1 MAGGRVDEEQLEAPE
16 AAAARGDDREGEDQ
30 PARLPEDV
38 LAAILH
44 RVRPRWLAVSRCVCK
59 TWRDTVDGRGLL
71 RADLLPLSLAGLFV
85 HFDEHEFPEFF
96 ARPST
101 STGGASA
108 VSGDLSFVASASSPH
123 CGHIYDEDC
132 VHWSLWGKYGID
144 DHCNGLLLLSVNCV
158 VNPATRR
165 WQTLPRCPPKH
176 GAGRVIYRAHLV
188 YDPMISPYYDVVMI
202 PTLDGHHRDE
212 VNPLMEES
220 EWPPS
225 RCKMYVLSSKLGY
238 WEEKYF
244 VREGDPAGTVR
255 QMREGF
261 VGSNAV
267 YFRGAL
273 YVHCRPNFLMRVSL
287 VNNTYRVVKPPV
299 DAAEDYCRYRVVKS
313 KKGLYFL
320 SFNNCFP
327 LLKCWLQVWI
337 LNESCGQIE
346 WMLNHDKSLKPVLA
360 RRFYRRAQW
369 ILQEIN
375 YTIVL
380 SSSHLEEKEK
390 VTCEASI
397 EWNSDEDVEDE
408 YMVDHCYLQDKKK
421 SVTEENLEWNSDD
434 HNTLN
439 NGDADEEY
447 FSDEEHHVHCYGDIE
462 ILGFHPYKEIVFL
475 SASQQKGLAYH
486 LNGSKIEE
494 LGNMYPKEYSY
505 FQALS
510 NQHAMIKS
518 FPYTPCWLEEFPRIS

>member
-1 MAGGRVDEEQLEAPE
+1 MSGGRVEDEQLEE
-16 AAAARGDDREGEDQ
+16 TEDQ

-96 ARPST
+96 ARPSS
-101 STGGASA
+101 STAGASA
-108 VSGDLSFVASASSPH
+108 VSGDLSFVAPSPSSPH

-132 VHWSLWGKYGID
+132 LHWSLWGKYGIE
-144 DHCNGLLLLSVNCV
+144 DHCNGLLLLSGNYV

-202 PTLDGHHRDE
+202 PTLDGYHRDE

-261 VGSNAV
+261 VRSNAV

-273 YVHCRPNFLMRVSL
+273 YVHCRPNFLMRYVL
-287 VNNTYRVVKPPV
+287 TMINT
-299 DAAEDYCRYRVVKS
+299 
-313 KKGLYFL
+313 
-320 SFNNCFP
+320 
-327 LLKCWLQVWI
+327 
-337 LNESCGQIE
+337 
-346 WMLNHDKSLKPVLA
+346 
-360 RRFYRRAQW
+360 
-369 ILQEIN
+369 
-375 YTIVL
+375 
-380 SSSHLEEKEK
+380 
-390 VTCEASI
+390 
-397 EWNSDEDVEDE
+397 
-408 YMVDHCYLQDKKK
+408 
-421 SVTEENLEWNSDD
+421 
-434 HNTLN
+434 
-439 NGDADEEY
+439 
-447 FSDEEHHVHCYGDIE
+447 
-462 ILGFHPYKEIVFL
+462 
-475 SASQQKGLAYH
+475 
-486 LNGSKIEE
+486 
-494 LGNMYPKEYSY
+494 
-505 FQALS
+505 
-510 NQHAMIKS
+510 
-518 FPYTPCWLEEFPRIS
+518 